1 MSNFHHMGF
10 FPQIGSH
17 MWEIKTVLCIMA
29 SWTFTVIF
37 SLILQNELNNLR
49 QTILTLLGHS
59 AAEVTPIVNKLT
71 FAQCTYLLSVYRLEV
86 LRVHE
91 KKDCSFIDVFQYLED
106 KAIMKDKAGMWQC
119 LLAVSD
125 EVVNMYVDILSNA
138 VSAEITILYLKLK
151 SGKLQ

>member
-1 MSNFHHMGF
+1 M
-10 FPQIGSH
+10 
-17 MWEIKTVLCIMA
+17 
-29 SWTFTVIF
+29 
-37 SLILQNELNNLR
+37 
-49 QTILTLLGHS
+49 
-59 AAEVTPIVNKLT
+59 TPIVNKLT

-91 KKDCSFIDVFQYLED
+91 KQDCSFIDVFQYLED

-138 VSAEITILYLKLK
+138 VSAMVLMTLA
-151 SGKLQ
+151 